1 MTHEQAV
8 QLYKRNPRAAI
19 AAWDAEFQRREA
31 AYTAANGVAADDGPV
46 SRAFWSWRQ
55 LECQLCGGGPDR
67 CKPGCDAL
75 DARH

>member
-1 MTHEQAV
+1 MTYEQAV
-8 QLYKRNPRAAI
+8 ALYRRNPWKAI

-31 AYTAANGVAADDGPV
+31 AYSARLGSAGDFDPV
-46 SRAFWSWRQ
+46 SRAFWSWTA
-55 LECQLCGGGPDR
+55 LECNLCGGGPDR